1 MSGAIPPLPLYDL
14 HGVDMEI
21 KIDFLCFLYLIKT
34 DCSQSENWKVFNT
47 FFFFYVNTN
56 GRDRIQS

>member
-47 FFFFYVNTN
+47 FFFFLRKYK
-56 GRDRIQS
+56 R